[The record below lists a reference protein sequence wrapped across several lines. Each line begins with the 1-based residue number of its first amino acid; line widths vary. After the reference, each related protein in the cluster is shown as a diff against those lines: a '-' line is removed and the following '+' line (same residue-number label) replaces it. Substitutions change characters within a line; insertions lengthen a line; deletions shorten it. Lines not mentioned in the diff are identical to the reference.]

1 MARKLTQRQIENLA
15 EFKKQRRRI
24 QQFKRRAEKRGYI
37 FPENLIPEIPK
48 TATKKDIEKLKKL
61 TPEKLYKKIKLTVD
75 IETGE
80 LLKQSGT
87 ERRKQERREAA
98 KKGVETKRRKQEEA
112 YAYFDELEKQ
122 LYNNTHTEIEDKLSK
137 QQKDKEYAEQH
148 RQEYTPDLYFDIE
161 SEQATRPYSSTID
174 DLTNR
179 VLDLPEYIWVGYN
192 EKFPLTGLKQ
202 QALVRWEKIVHDWS
216 QNYDQFE
223 QMFNDNYNIV
233 DEAFVGFEAD
243 SDAEVSIARFDK
255 LNEFFSLFDNGSE
268 YYSKTLSEYNDLL
281 GE

>member
-37 FPENLIPEIPK
+37 FPENLIPDIPK
-48 TATKKDIEKLKKL
+48 TATKKDIEKLKAL

-80 LLKQSGT
+80 LLKKSGT
-87 ERRKQERREAA
+87 ERRKEERRKAA
-98 KKGVETKRRKQEEA
+98 KKGIETKRRKQEET

-122 LYNNTHTEIEDKLSK
+122 LYSNTHSEIEDKLNE
-137 QQKDKEYAEQH
+137 QQKAKDYAEQQK
-148 RQEYTPDLYFDIE
+148 QEYTPDLYFDIE
-161 SEQATRPYSSTID
+161 SEQATRAYSSTVD

-179 VLDLPEYIWVGYN
+179 ILDLPEYIWVGYN

-202 QALVRWEKIVHDWS
+202 QALVRWEKIVSEWS
-216 QNYDQFE
+216 KNYDQFE
-223 QMFNDNYNIV
+223 QMVNDNYHIV
-233 DEAFVGFEAD
+233 DEAFAGYETD
-243 SDAEVSIARFDK
+243 SDGAIATSRFDK
-255 LNEFFSLFDNGSE
+255 LNDFFSLFDNGSE